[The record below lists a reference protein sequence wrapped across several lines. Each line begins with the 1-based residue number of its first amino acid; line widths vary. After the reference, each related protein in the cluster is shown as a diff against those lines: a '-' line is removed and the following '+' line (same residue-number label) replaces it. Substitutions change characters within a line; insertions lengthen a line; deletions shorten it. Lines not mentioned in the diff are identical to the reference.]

1 MNKCNNRYII
11 TGGPGSG
18 KSTLLNKLSEQGH
31 QCFEEISR
39 IVIQEQHK
47 MGGDKV
53 PWHNLS
59 EFAEICFER
68 MSLQL
73 YECEPEGKCFFDRG
87 LPDIIAYLRRGG
99 LAVPP
104 EYFQKSH
111 QYNKTVF
118 LAPPW
123 KEIFINDA
131 ERPESFEDAKEISI
145 FLRNTYEELG
155 FRVVELPKYPVNERA
170 QFIANYLFNDND
182 S

>member
-1 MNKCNNRYII
+1 MNNCNNRHII

-18 KSTLLNKLSEQGH
+18 KSTLLGKLSALGH

-39 IVIQEQHK
+39 IVIQEQHQI
-47 MGGDKV
+47 GGDKV
-53 PWHNLS
+53 PWRNLS

-68 MSLQL
+68 MSAQL
-73 YECEPEGKCFFDRG
+73 YECKPDGKCFFDRG
-87 LPDIIAYLRRGG
+87 LPDIIAYVRRGG

-104 EYFQKSH
+104 KYFQKSD

-131 ERPESFEDAKEISI
+131 ERPESFEDAIEIST

-155 FRVVELPKYPVNERA
+155 FTVIELPKFSVAERV
-170 QFIANYLFNDND
+170 QFITNYLSTDKD

>member
-1 MNKCNNRYII
+1 MNNCNNRYVI

-18 KSTLLNKLSEQGH
+18 KSTLLGKLSALGH

-39 IVIQEQHK
+39 VVIQEQHQI
-47 MGGDKV
+47 GGDKV
-53 PWHNLS
+53 PWRNLS

-68 MSLQL
+68 MSAQL
-73 YECEPEGKCFFDRG
+73 YKCKPEGKCFFDRG
-87 LPDIIAYLRRGG
+87 LPDIIAYVRRGG
-99 LAVPP
+99 LAVPAK
-104 EYFQKSH
+104 YFQKSD

-131 ERPESFEDAKEISI
+131 ERPESFEDAIEISI

-155 FRVVELPKYPVNERA
+155 FTVIELPKFSVAERV
-170 QFIANYLFNDND
+170 QFIENYLSTDND

>member
-1 MNKCNNRYII
+1 MNNCNNRYII

-18 KSTLLNKLSEQGH
+18 KSTLLGKLSEHGH

-39 IVIQEQHK
+39 VVIQEQHQ

-53 PWHNLS
+53 PWQNLS

-68 MSLQL
+68 MNAQIC
-73 YECEPEGKCFFDRG
+73 ECKPERTCFFDRG
-87 LPDIIAYLRRGG
+87 LPDIIAYVRRGG

-104 EYFQKSH
+104 KYFQQSH

-131 ERPESFEDAKEISI
+131 ERPESFEDAMEISI
-145 FLRNTYEELG
+145 FLRDTYEELG
-155 FRVVELPKYPVNERA
+155 FTVIELPKSSVAKRA
-170 QFIANYLFNDND
+170 QFIEDYLFTDND

>member
-1 MNKCNNRYII
+1 MNNCNNRYII

-18 KSTLLNKLSEQGH
+18 KSTLLSELSEIGY

-39 IVIQEQHK
+39 VVIQEQHQI
-47 MGGDKV
+47 GGDKV
-53 PWHNLS
+53 PWQNLS

-68 MSLQL
+68 MNAQL
-73 YECEPEGKCFFDRG
+73 DECEPKKKCFFDRG
-87 LPDIIAYLRRGG
+87 LPDIIAYVRRGG
-99 LAVPP
+99 LVVPQK
-104 EYFQKSH
+104 YFQKSD

-131 ERPESFEDAKEISI
+131 ERPESFEDAMEISV
-145 FLRNTYEELG
+145 FLKNTYEELG
-155 FRVVELPKYPVNERA
+155 FTVVELPKFSVAERV
-170 QFIANYLFNDND
+170 QFITNYLCTDND

>member
-1 MNKCNNRYII
+1 MNNCNNRYII

-18 KSTLLNKLSEQGH
+18 KSTLLGKLSALGH
-31 QCFEEISR
+31 QSFEEISR
-39 IVIQEQHK
+39 VVIQEQHQI
-47 MGGDKV
+47 GGDKV
-53 PWHNLS
+53 PWQNLS

-68 MSLQL
+68 MSEQL

-87 LPDIIAYLRRGG
+87 LPDIIAYVRRGG

-104 EYFQKSH
+104 KYFQKSD

-131 ERPESFEDAKEISI
+131 ERPESFEDAMEISI

-155 FRVVELPKYPVNERA
+155 FTVIELPKLSVAERVE
-170 QFIANYLFNDND
+170 FIENYLSTDND